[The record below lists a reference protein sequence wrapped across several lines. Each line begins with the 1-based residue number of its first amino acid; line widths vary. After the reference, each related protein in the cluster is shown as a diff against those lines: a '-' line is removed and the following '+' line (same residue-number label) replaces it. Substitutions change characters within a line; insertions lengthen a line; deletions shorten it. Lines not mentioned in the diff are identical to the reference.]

1 MNKIQKGSFF
11 KHPLIEKILD
21 YPSNI
26 WTFASVSLPL
36 YIYRQ
41 NFKVTCFQVGS
52 GNNFSCQQG
61 RIRNRSTLTRIRNPE
76 ENLRP
81 GTKSPSKHRCSNQ
94 CCGSESISFCHW
106 IRIYINLESDLTPI
120 ISLKLRNISLISDG
134 YSEIGAHVWSD

>member
-41 NFKVTCFQVGS
+41 NFKVTFLGRFRELVLVSIGS
-52 GNNFSCQQG
+52 D
-61 RIRNRSTLTRIRNPE
+61 P
-76 ENLRP
+76 
-81 GTKSPSKHRCSNQ
+81 
-94 CCGSESISFCHW
+94 
-106 IRIYINLESDLTPI
+106 
-120 ISLKLRNISLISDG
+120 
-134 YSEIGAHVWSD
+134 